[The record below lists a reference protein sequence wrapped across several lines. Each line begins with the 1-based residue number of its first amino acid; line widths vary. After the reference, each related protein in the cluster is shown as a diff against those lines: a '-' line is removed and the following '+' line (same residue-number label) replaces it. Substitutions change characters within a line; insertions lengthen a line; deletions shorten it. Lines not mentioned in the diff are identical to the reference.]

1 MLEIAKMKTRLSI
14 SENLRNP
21 PVGKTCPFFKDRK
34 IVLQTTMQI
43 HKIFQTQKFILNKSF
58 YTVITEKDVHYLA
71 VYLTNHLKIN
81 MAI

>member
-1 MLEIAKMKTRLSI
+1 MLEIAKMETKLSI

-21 PVGKTCPFFKDRK
+21 PIGKTCPSFKDRK
-34 IVLQTTMQI
+34 IVIQTMQI
-43 HKIFQTQKFILNKSF
+43 NKISQTQKFILNKSF